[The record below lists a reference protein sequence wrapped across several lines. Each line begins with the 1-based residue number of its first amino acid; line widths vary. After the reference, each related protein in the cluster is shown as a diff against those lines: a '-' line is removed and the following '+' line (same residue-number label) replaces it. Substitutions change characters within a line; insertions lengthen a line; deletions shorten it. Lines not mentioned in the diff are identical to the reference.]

1 MAVQKESES
10 NFIKAL
16 MEFNNDLE
24 VQELR
29 NIYYNKTFL
38 EVLGTGRRELSHSSF
53 LAWLFSTTENH
64 GLGAL
69 PLTLLLELYILNM
82 TDDQKEDNC
91 ISKDLFNSIITRDLN
106 ILKCDG
112 ITEEAV
118 EINEA
123 KGRADIVLTC
133 EIHRPNQS
141 LNKLKIVIE
150 NKVYSNEHSYQTKT
164 YFNYYENIKKDNKE
178 IVEILYIYLTPP
190 KEEDA
195 ECLKFIHITY
205 QDILDHVL
213 EPLRIQPDINS
224 RTQFILNEYI
234 ACLSVPSDVIMEEN
248 SKVKNIPTTVLA
260 IGKRE
265 KELLK
270 KFWEEHKSLICTLI
284 QKNAKKGSDQLLKE
298 YNVIEDTDNE
308 NINNII
314 KSLWDKHKKLIYAVL
329 LNGDIENSVELLEC
343 IDPGRD
349 NSKYRISN
357 DPKKYGK
364 RRLVEAV
371 VKQYLD
377 HNQDATIEDLKTIFS
392 DDQQLQGSL
401 PVIRSSKDTI
411 RDITRYFEAEHPK
424 TKETY
429 YICNQWGIG
438 NINNFINHVNQ
449 NIEGI
454 EIKKIN

>member
-1 MAVQKESES
+1 MQ
-10 NFIKAL
+10 
-16 MEFNNDLE
+16 
-24 VQELR
+24 
-29 NIYYNKTFL
+29 
-38 EVLGTGRRELSHSSF
+38 
-53 LAWLFSTTENH
+53 
-64 GLGAL
+64 
-69 PLTLLLELYILNM
+69 
-82 TDDQKEDNC
+82 
-91 ISKDLFNSIITRDLN
+91 
-106 ILKCDG
+106 
-112 ITEEAV
+112 
-118 EINEA
+118 
-123 KGRADIVLTC
+123 
-133 EIHRPNQS
+133 
-141 LNKLKIVIE
+141 
-150 NKVYSNEHSYQTKT
+150 
-164 YFNYYENIKKDNKE
+164 
-178 IVEILYIYLTPP
+178 
-190 KEEDA
+190 
-195 ECLKFIHITY
+195 
-205 QDILDHVL
+205 
-213 EPLRIQPDINS
+213 
-224 RTQFILNEYI
+224 
-234 ACLSVPSDVIMEEN
+234 
-248 SKVKNIPTTVLA
+248 
-260 IGKRE
+260 
-265 KELLK
+265 
-270 KFWEEHKSLICTLI
+270 
-284 QKNAKKGSDQLLKE
+284 KKGSDQLLKE

-329 LNGDIENSVELLEC
+329 LNGEIENSVELLEC